1 MLELESPCGQDAMPA
16 NLAVITD
23 RILTQEDVGLRH
35 VIHFPAALLADEW
48 LLFARTF
55 GKPESLAEFLECR
68 ECFHKPSHHNLE
80 FLLSTCRR
88 VPLLRLAHMD

>member
-1 MLELESPCGQDAMPA
+1 MLELESPCGKNPMPA
-16 NLAVITD
+16 NLA
-23 RILTQEDVGLRH
+23 ILFVFAQEDIGLGH

-48 LLFARTF
+48 LLFALSF
-55 GKPESLAEFLECR
+55 GTAESLAEFLECR

>member
-1 MLELESPCGQDAMPA
+1 MPA
-16 NLAVITD
+16 NLAFIADLV
-23 RILTQEDVGLRH
+23 LAQEDIGLGH

-48 LLFARTF
+48 LLFALSF
-55 GKPESLAEFLECR
+55 GKAESLAEFLECR

-80 FLLSTCRR
+80 FLLPTCRR